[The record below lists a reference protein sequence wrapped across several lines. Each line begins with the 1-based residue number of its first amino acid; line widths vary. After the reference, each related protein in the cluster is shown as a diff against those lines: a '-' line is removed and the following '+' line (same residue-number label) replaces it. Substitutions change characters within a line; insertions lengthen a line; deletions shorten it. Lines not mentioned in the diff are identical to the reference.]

1 MKRMTRMA
9 VVTMTL
15 FLMAAPAFADTADV
29 GKSLTVKTF
38 QFKYKQADKAA
49 AMIKSLMSGNGTFTV
64 QPGANSLVVTDEP
77 ENLKKIAAAI
87 AEFDAPAQPFH
98 LSVRLVSA
106 GRGGDGAKV
115 PENLRDVES
124 NLAVLRYTS
133 LESLGSA
140 GVDGKEGDTGS
151 VTMGTYR
158 ADFKFG
164 EYDPASD
171 SIQISDFKLS
181 RLDGDQLAPM
191 MKTTL
196 NLKLGRIIIM
206 AVTRDAKSQRAL
218 MVVLSARR

>member
-1 MKRMTRMA
+1 MKRIA
-9 VVTMTL
+9 VVSMVL
-15 FLMAAPAFADTADV
+15 FLFSAAAFADTADV
-29 GKSLTVKTF
+29 GKSLSVRTF
-38 QFKYKQADKAA
+38 QFKHKQADKAA
-49 AMIKSLMSGNGTFTV
+49 AMIKPLMTAGGTFTV

-87 AEFDAPAQPFH
+87 AEFDAAPQPFH

-106 GRGGDGAKV
+106 ARGAAGAKV

-124 NLAVLRYTS
+124 KLALLRYNNI
-133 LESLGSA
+133 ESLGSA

-151 VTMGTYR
+151 VDMTAYR

-171 SIQISDFKLS
+171 SIKITDFRLS
-181 RLDGDQLAPM
+181 RLEGDQLAPM

-196 NLKLGRIIIM
+196 NLKLGQTVIM
-206 AVTRDAKSQRAL
+206 AVTRDPQSQRAL
-218 MVVLSARR
+218 MMVLSARR